1 MASYTCMTCGNSF
14 AVVSYDERSTHR
26 EKEFIVF
33 FSWKWSEVPYLDI
46 RESGQL
52 FARRVMEGEEA
63 HQQLI
68 GCTSLCSAIYVRLS
82 IVAYL
87 PNDFRLI
94 APVERGAG
102 GAGGNRTSRRWE
114 TATCL
119 LSLQVEIKRKQYFIK
134 LPS

>member
-26 EKEFIVF
+26 EKEFIVFF

-82 IVAYL
+82 VVAYL

-94 APVERGAG
+94 ALVERGAG
-102 GAGGNRTSRRWE
+102 GAGGIEPHGTGRP
-114 TATCL
+114 
-119 LSLQVEIKRKQYFIK
+119 QHVYFRCR
-134 LPS
+134 